1 MQFRTEL
8 LLSFDS
14 QFTSAECGKLK
25 KRSQAPLTLDFFACF
40 RCMHSA
46 PWHKCVHPSAA
57 AEHCAMST
65 DFRVVWTDDE
75 VGASI
80 RARWAEG
87 GCPAAT
93 FAEFEAMCWAWWRS
107 DPLVMNADGHVGYHD
122 KLCALR
128 TRPRPIQLEAY
139 DINLLQ
145 QMAAKV
151 GASAF
156 ATKQQLVEAIFRG
169 EFEKGLCTKRCRTG
183 DTAPGSVPM
192 TREEKKKKPKQY
204 KEPKG
209 DPRAPFRPPKKMASA
224 GPTAEP
230 PAAPTNVVELDEDD

>member
-1 MQFRTEL
+1 MQQTE
-8 LLSFDS
+8 
-14 QFTSAECGKLK
+14 
-25 KRSQAPLTLDFFACF
+25 
-40 RCMHSA
+40 
-46 PWHKCVHPSAA
+46 
-57 AEHCAMST
+57 
-65 DFRVVWTDDE
+65 FRVVWTDDE

-107 DPLVMNADGHVGYHD
+107 DPLVMNADGHVGFHD

-169 EFEKGLCTKRCRTG
+169 EFENDLRTKSCRTG
-183 DTAPGSVPM
+183 SAPM
-192 TREEKKKKPKQY
+192 TREIKKKKPKQP

-209 DPRAPFRPPKKMASA
+209 DPRAPFRPPKKMAPA
-224 GPTAEP
+224 GPAAEP
-230 PAAPTNVVELDEDD
+230 PAPPTNVVELDEDD

>member
-1 MQFRTEL
+1 MHV
-8 LLSFDS
+8 FDAC
-14 QFTSAECGKLK
+14 T
-25 KRSQAPLTLDFFACF
+25 APLAQVLCTQVL
-40 RCMHSA
+40 RG
-46 PWHKCVHPSAA
+46 A

-169 EFEKGLCTKRCRTG
+169 EFENGLCTKRCRTG

-192 TREEKKKKPKQY
+192 TREEKKKKPKQS

-209 DPRAPFRPPKKMASA
+209 DPRAPFRPPKKMAPA
-224 GPTAEP
+224 GPMAEP

>member
-1 MQFRTEL
+1 MSTL
-8 LLSFDS
+8 PL
-14 QFTSAECGKLK
+14 CG
-25 KRSQAPLTLDFFACF
+25 TLDRVMELHAHATGNFICSSTRMDFVLHAELRRF
-40 RCMHSA
+40 LRGRTQRPLCMQQ
-46 PWHKCVHPSAA
+46 K
-57 AEHCAMST
+57 E
-65 DFRVVWTDDE
+65 FRVVWTDDE

-107 DPLVMNADGHVGYHD
+107 DPLVMNADGHVGFHD

-169 EFEKGLCTKRCRTG
+169 EFENDLRTKSCRT
-183 DTAPGSVPM
+183 GSVPM
-192 TREEKKKKPKQY
+192 TREVKKKKPKQP

-209 DPRAPFRPPKKMASA
+209 DPRAPFRPPKKMAPA
-224 GPTAEP
+224 GPAAEP
-230 PAAPTNVVELDEDD
+230 PAPPTNVVELDEDD